1 MKLHD
6 VKEGSAARVL
16 AVTGDARFVSRVTAV
31 GLTEGCRIEVLQNVR
46 KRFFRVYSDRSRMTG
61 GSGLGLSIIDNILA
75 LHHGTL
81 RIESTL
87 GQGTT
92 VALCLPFL

>member
-1 MKLHD
+1 MD
-6 VKEGSAARVL
+6 
-16 AVTGDARFVSRVTAV
+16 
-31 GLTEGCRIEVLQNVR
+31 
-46 KRFFRVYSDRSRMTG
+46 SDRSRMTG

-92 VALCLPFL
+92 VSLCLPFP